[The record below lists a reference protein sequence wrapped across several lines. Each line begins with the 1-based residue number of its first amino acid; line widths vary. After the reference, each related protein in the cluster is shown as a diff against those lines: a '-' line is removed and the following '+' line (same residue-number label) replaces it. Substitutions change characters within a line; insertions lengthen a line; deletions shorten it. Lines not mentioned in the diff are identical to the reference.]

1 MNLLMQRRLG
11 SAVAAAGSISAVVL
25 GMAIMDDRVRG
36 RLQQLFSHQGPSPD
50 AWAYAHQVRDTVFV
64 TLDAV
69 RDQSIDHAPLTIFA
83 LAATVL
89 LLFMLR
95 T

>member
-1 MNLLMQRRLG
+1 MRRRLSG
-11 SAVAAAGSISAVVL
+11 GLAAAGSLAALVL
-25 GMAIMDDRVRG
+25 GMAAMDERVREAARRVVSG
-36 RLQQLFSHQGPSPD
+36 EGASPEMVSSAHRLQE
-50 AWAYAHQVRDTVFV
+50 AVFV
-64 TLDAV
+64 AIDAV

-83 LAATVL
+83 LVATVL

>member
-1 MNLLMQRRLG
+1 MG
-11 SAVAAAGSISAVVL
+11 SAVAAVGSLTVVVL
-25 GMAIMDDRVRG
+25 GMAAMDERVR
-36 RLQQLFSHQGPSPD
+36 
-50 AWAYAHQVRDTVFV
+50 AQVRQMMDGQGLSPEALSTVHRV
-64 TLDAV
+64 KDAVLVALDAV

-89 LLFMLR
+89 LLFMIR

>member
-1 MNLLMQRRLG
+1 M
-11 SAVAAAGSISAVVL
+11 AAAASVSAVVL
-25 GMAIMDDRVRG
+25 GMAAMNDRVRG
-36 RLQQLFSHQGPSPD
+36 QVRLVLDGQGLSPETWSAVHRLQEGVLAALD
-50 AWAYAHQVRDTVFV
+50 VVRDK
-64 TLDAV
+64 
-69 RDQSIDHAPLTIFA
+69 SIDHAPLTIFA

>member
-1 MNLLMQRRLG
+1 MAAVG
-11 SAVAAAGSISAVVL
+11 SLIVVVL
-25 GMAIMDDRVRG
+25 GMAAMDARVRG
-36 RLQQLFSHQGPSPD
+36 LVRQLLDGEGLSPE
-50 AWAYAHQVRDTVFV
+50 VLSTVHRV
-64 TLDAV
+64 NQAVLVALDAV

-89 LLFMLR
+89 LLFMIR

>member
-1 MNLLMQRRLG
+1 MTEQIGAVLRGNAGAGEIG
-11 SAVAAAGSISAVVL
+11 SFGSRAWSIVEAVLEA
-25 GMAIMDDRVRG
+25 M
-36 RLQQLFSHQGPSPD
+36 
-50 AWAYAHQVRDTVFV
+50 
-64 TLDAV
+64 
-69 RDQSIDHAPLTIFA
+69 RDQSIDHAPLVIFS

>member
-1 MNLLMQRRLG
+1 MGRRLKG
-11 SAVAAAGSISAVVL
+11 GLAAAGSLAAVVL
-25 GMAIMDDRVRG
+25 GMAVMNEHVRNAVRRIANG
-36 RLQQLFSHQGPSPD
+36 DGAPPEMMASAHRLQQGLLV
-50 AWAYAHQVRDTVFV
+50 A
-64 TLDAV
+64 LDAV

>member
-1 MNLLMQRRLG
+1 MQRRLG
-11 SAVAAAGSISAVVL
+11 SAIAAAGSLTVVVL
-25 GMAIMDDRVRG
+25 GMAAMDERVRA
-36 RLQQLFSHQGPSPD
+36 QVHQLFNGQGPSPETLS
-50 AWAYAHQVRDTVFV
+50 AVYRLREAVVVA
-64 TLDAV
+64 LDAV

>member
-1 MNLLMQRRLG
+1 MQRRLSG
-11 SAVAAAGSISAVVL
+11 ALAAAGSLTALVL
-25 GMAIMDDRVRG
+25 GMAAMDVRVRDQVQYFFSG
-36 RLQQLFSHQGPSPD
+36 EGPTPEVLSSAHRLQD
-50 AWAYAHQVRDTVFV
+50 AVLV
-64 TLDAV
+64 TLNAV